1 MASKV
6 NFLRARTCVA
16 LTAADTDLAK
26 TADAIYVAGAGTIVI
41 TDDSDVVT
49 TVTLIAGATFPCIAK
64 RIASASTA
72 TGIVALYE

>member
-1 MASKV
+1 METILKE
-6 NFLRARTCVA
+6 LGEVA
-16 LTAADTDLAK
+16 EGVK